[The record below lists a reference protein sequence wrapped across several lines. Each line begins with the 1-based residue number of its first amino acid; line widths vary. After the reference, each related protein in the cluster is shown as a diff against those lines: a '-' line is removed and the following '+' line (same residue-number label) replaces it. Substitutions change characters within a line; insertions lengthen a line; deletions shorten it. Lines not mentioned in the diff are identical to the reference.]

1 VYGFYFFNSK
11 IMTTEG
17 TPANISQAALAALV
31 DVFVQQ
37 GHPRQYAEAMGTS
50 IIFQTD
56 LDLRN
61 AQIANLLGWLKQE
74 HNDIYAS
81 ALDVV
86 GKTAEEFERRVQ
98 KG

>member
-1 VYGFYFFNSK
+1 MS
-11 IMTTEG
+11 TEG
-17 TPANISQAALAALV
+17 NPANVPQEALTALV
-31 DVFVQQ
+31 DSLVRQ
-37 GHPRQYAEAMGTS
+37 GHPRQYAEAMATS

-74 HNDIYAS
+74 HTDIYPL

-86 GKTAEEFERRVQ
+86 GKTSAEFERRVRQ
-98 KG
+98 G